1 MIIKKKI
8 LSNEI
13 IKRRLKGINLKDR
26 YLFEKDIKRSINS
39 SYTYTMKNIC
49 VFPDGKIQ
57 TFSNK
62 IVNDYLGFASLS
74 KLILLK
80 KIILKIKYVLSIIF
94 KNAFYPK
101 KIIKDKCFIIY
112 NRNSNGY
119 FHWTID
125 TLPKILITKNIDK
138 KITLALPDTLNIKF
152 VVGYIFFLGFLLA
165 GGNILQQIS
174 LIYTDVANS
183 AVFTVLYVVIVPIIA
198 FFLLNGGLGLEPVST
213 NKWGGLLVTLVLG
226 CTGIALAFPLGI
238 ILALG
243 RRSNLP
249 VISMMCTLFIEFI
262 RGVPLITLLFFGMV
276 MLPLFL
282 PEGIDMDGLARV
294 LVAVTLFQAAY
305 MAEVIRGGLQA
316 IPQGQYEAARSI
328 GLSYWQMNRKVVL
341 PQAIRISIPS
351 IVNTSIGLFKDTT
364 LVIIVGLLDLLG
376 IGRGALADTTWLG
389 LAYEVY
395 FFVSL
400 VFFIFTFGMSRY
412 SLYLEKKLKT
422 GINMGAD

>member
-1 MIIKKKI
+1 M
-8 LSNEI
+8 NEI
-13 IKRRLKGINLKDR
+13 IESRKPPVATTGVLGWLRMNLFSNWVNSLVSLFVLYILIQFIPWILNWTIFAADFKYNFNGEEIIDRTMCSRVLDPENGGACWAIIYVRFYQFMYGFYPRDEVWRVNLSYIMLAVAVVPLLFDKFPFRKHFLK
-26 YLFEKDIKRSINS
+26 F
-39 SYTYTMKNIC
+39 TY
-49 VFPDGKIQ
+49 VFP
-57 TFSNK
+57 
-62 IVNDYLGFASLS
+62 V
-74 KLILLK
+74 
-80 KIILKIKYVLSIIF
+80 
-94 KNAFYPK
+94 
-101 KIIKDKCFIIY
+101 
-112 NRNSNGY
+112 
-119 FHWTID
+119 
-125 TLPKILITKNIDK
+125 
-138 KITLALPDTLNIKF
+138 
-152 VVGYIFFLGFLLA
+152 
-165 GGNILQQIS
+165 
-174 LIYTDVANS
+174 
-183 AVFTVLYVVIVPIIA
+183 IA
-198 FFLLNGGLGLEPVST
+198 FFLLNGGLGLESVST

-238 ILALG
+238 VLALG

-282 PEGIDMDGLARV
+282 PEGVNMDGLARV
-294 LVAVTLFQAAY
+294 LVAVTLFQSAY

-328 GLSYWQMNRKVVL
+328 GLSYWQMNMKIVL

-400 VFFIFTFGMSRY
+400 VFFIFTFAMSRY

>member
-1 MIIKKKI
+1 MNDISELRKPPIATTGI
-8 LSNEI
+8 LGWVRANLFSNW
-13 IKRRLKGINLKDR
+13 
-26 YLFEKDIKRSINS
+26 INS
-39 SYTYTMKNIC
+39 LISIFVLYILFQFVPWILNWTI
-49 VFPDGKIQ
+49 
-57 TFSNK
+57 
-62 IVNDYLGFASLS
+62 FAADF
-74 KLILLK
+74 KYNFNGEQ
-80 KIILKIKYVLSIIF
+80 IINREMCSRVLDPENGGACWAIIYVRF
-94 KNAFYPK
+94 YQFMYGFYPREEVWRVNLSY
-101 KIIKDKCFIIY
+101 IMLAVAVVPLLFDKFPI
-112 NRNSNGY
+112 RKH
-119 FHWTID
+119 F
-125 TLPKILITKNIDK
+125 L
-138 KITLALPDTLNIKF
+138 KF
-152 VVGYIFFLGFLLA
+152 TYIF
-165 GGNILQQIS
+165 
-174 LIYTDVANS
+174 
-183 AVFTVLYVVIVPIIA
+183 PIIA
-198 FFLLNGGLGLEPVST
+198 FFLLNGGLGLESVST

-243 RRSNLP
+243 RRSDLP

-294 LVAVTLFQAAY
+294 LVAVTLFQSAY

-328 GLSYWQMNRKVVL
+328 GLSYWQMNKKVVL

-395 FFVSL
+395 FFVAL
-400 VFFIFTFGMSRY
+400 VFFIFTFAMSRY

>member
-1 MIIKKKI
+1 M
-8 LSNEI
+8 NEI
-13 IKRRLKGINLKDR
+13 TESRKPPVATTGLLGWLRMNL
-26 YLFEKDIKRSINS
+26 
-39 SYTYTMKNIC
+39 
-49 VFPDGKIQ
+49 
-57 TFSNK
+57 FSNW
-62 IVNDYLGFASLS
+62 VNSLVSLFVLYILIQFIPWILNWTIFAADFKYNFNGAEITDRTMCSRVLDPENGGACWA
-74 KLILLK
+74 
-80 KIILKIKYVLSIIF
+80 IIYVRF
-94 KNAFYPK
+94 YQFMYGFYPRDEVWRVNLSY
-101 KIIKDKCFIIY
+101 IMLAIAVVPLLFDKFPF
-112 NRNSNGY
+112 RKH
-119 FHWTID
+119 F
-125 TLPKILITKNIDK
+125 L
-138 KITLALPDTLNIKF
+138 KF
-152 VVGYIFFLGFLLA
+152 TYIF
-165 GGNILQQIS
+165 
-174 LIYTDVANS
+174 
-183 AVFTVLYVVIVPIIA
+183 PIIA
-198 FFLLNGGLGLEPVST
+198 FFLLNGGLGLESVST

-238 ILALG
+238 VLALG

-282 PEGIDMDGLARV
+282 PEGVNMDGLARV
-294 LVAVTLFQAAY
+294 LVAVTLFQSAY

-328 GLSYWQMNRKVVL
+328 GLSYWQMNMKIVL

-400 VFFIFTFGMSRY
+400 VFFIFTFAMSRY

>member
-1 MIIKKKI
+1 M
-8 LSNEI
+8 NEI
-13 IKRRLKGINLKDR
+13 TETRKPPVATTGVLGWLRMNL
-26 YLFEKDIKRSINS
+26 FSNWINS
-39 SYTYTMKNIC
+39 LISLFVLYILIQFIPWILNWTIFAADFKYNFNGAEITDRTMCSRVLDPENGGACWAIIYVRFYQFMYGFYPRDEVWRVNLSYLMLAVAVVPLLFDKFPFRKHFLKFTY
-49 VFPDGKIQ
+49 VFP
-57 TFSNK
+57 
-62 IVNDYLGFASLS
+62 V
-74 KLILLK
+74 
-80 KIILKIKYVLSIIF
+80 
-94 KNAFYPK
+94 
-101 KIIKDKCFIIY
+101 
-112 NRNSNGY
+112 
-119 FHWTID
+119 
-125 TLPKILITKNIDK
+125 
-138 KITLALPDTLNIKF
+138 
-152 VVGYIFFLGFLLA
+152 
-165 GGNILQQIS
+165 
-174 LIYTDVANS
+174 
-183 AVFTVLYVVIVPIIA
+183 IA
-198 FFLLNGGLGLEPVST
+198 FFLLNGGLGLESVST

-238 ILALG
+238 VLALG

-282 PEGIDMDGLARV
+282 PEGVNMDGLARV
-294 LVAVTLFQAAY
+294 LVAVTLFQSAY

-328 GLSYWQMNRKVVL
+328 GLSYWQMNMKVVL

-400 VFFIFTFGMSRY
+400 VFFIFTFAMSRY

>member
-1 MIIKKKI
+1 M
-8 LSNEI
+8 NEI
-13 IKRRLKGINLKDR
+13 IESRKPPVATTGLLGWLRMNLFSNWVNSLVSLFVLYILIQFIPWILNWTIFAADFKYNFNGAEITDRTMCSRVLDPENGGACWAIIYVRFYQFMYGFYPRDEVWRVNLSYIMLAVAVVPLLFDKFPFRKHFLK
-26 YLFEKDIKRSINS
+26 F
-39 SYTYTMKNIC
+39 TY
-49 VFPDGKIQ
+49 VFP
-57 TFSNK
+57 
-62 IVNDYLGFASLS
+62 V
-74 KLILLK
+74 
-80 KIILKIKYVLSIIF
+80 
-94 KNAFYPK
+94 
-101 KIIKDKCFIIY
+101 
-112 NRNSNGY
+112 
-119 FHWTID
+119 
-125 TLPKILITKNIDK
+125 
-138 KITLALPDTLNIKF
+138 
-152 VVGYIFFLGFLLA
+152 
-165 GGNILQQIS
+165 
-174 LIYTDVANS
+174 
-183 AVFTVLYVVIVPIIA
+183 IA
-198 FFLLNGGLGLEPVST
+198 FFLLNGGLGLESVST

-238 ILALG
+238 VLALG

-282 PEGIDMDGLARV
+282 PEGVNMDGLARV
-294 LVAVTLFQAAY
+294 LVAVTLFQSAY

-328 GLSYWQMNRKVVL
+328 GLSYWQMNMKIVL

-400 VFFIFTFGMSRY
+400 VFFIFTFAMSRY

>member
-1 MIIKKKI
+1 M
-8 LSNEI
+8 NEI
-13 IKRRLKGINLKDR
+13 TESRKPPVATTGLLGWLRMNLFSNWVNSLVSLFVLYILIQFIPWILNWTIFAADFKYNFNGAEITDR
-26 YLFEKDIKRSINS
+26 TMCSRVLDPENGGACWAIIYVRFYQFMYGFYPRDEVWRVNL
-39 SYTYTMKNIC
+39 SYTMLAVAVVPLLFDKFPFRKHFLKFTY
-49 VFPDGKIQ
+49 VFP
-57 TFSNK
+57 
-62 IVNDYLGFASLS
+62 V
-74 KLILLK
+74 
-80 KIILKIKYVLSIIF
+80 
-94 KNAFYPK
+94 
-101 KIIKDKCFIIY
+101 
-112 NRNSNGY
+112 
-119 FHWTID
+119 
-125 TLPKILITKNIDK
+125 
-138 KITLALPDTLNIKF
+138 
-152 VVGYIFFLGFLLA
+152 
-165 GGNILQQIS
+165 
-174 LIYTDVANS
+174 
-183 AVFTVLYVVIVPIIA
+183 IA
-198 FFLLNGGLGLEPVST
+198 FFLLNGGLGLESVST

-238 ILALG
+238 VLALG

-282 PEGIDMDGLARV
+282 PEGVNMDGLARV
-294 LVAVTLFQAAY
+294 LVAVTLFQSAY

-328 GLSYWQMNRKVVL
+328 GLSYWQMNMKIVL

-400 VFFIFTFGMSRY
+400 VFFIFTFAMSRY

>member
-1 MIIKKKI
+1 M
-8 LSNEI
+8 NEI
-13 IKRRLKGINLKDR
+13 TESRKPPLATTGIIGWLRMNL
-26 YLFEKDIKRSINS
+26 FSNWINS
-39 SYTYTMKNIC
+39 
-49 VFPDGKIQ
+49 
-57 TFSNK
+57 
-62 IVNDYLGFASLS
+62 L
-74 KLILLK
+74 
-80 KIILKIKYVLSIIF
+80 
-94 KNAFYPK
+94 
-101 KIIKDKCFIIY
+101 
-112 NRNSNGY
+112 
-119 FHWTID
+119 
-125 TLPKILITKNIDK
+125 
-138 KITLALPDTLNIKF
+138 
-152 VVGYIFFLGFLLA
+152 
-165 GGNILQQIS
+165 IS
-174 LIYTDVANS
+174 L
-183 AVFTVLYVVIVPIIA
+183 FVLYVLIQFIPWILNWTIFAADFKYNFNGAEITDRTMCSRVLDPENGGACWAIIYVRFYQFMYGFYPRDEVWRVNLSYIMLAVAVVPLLFDKFPFRKHFLKFTYVFPVIA
-198 FFLLNGGLGLEPVST
+198 FFLLNGGLGLESVST

-238 ILALG
+238 VLALG

-282 PEGIDMDGLARV
+282 PEGVNMDGLARV
-294 LVAVTLFQAAY
+294 LVAVTLFQSAY

-328 GLSYWQMNRKVVL
+328 GLSYWQMNMKVVL

-400 VFFIFTFGMSRY
+400 VFFIFTFAMSRY

>member
-1 MIIKKKI
+1 M
-8 LSNEI
+8 NEI
-13 IKRRLKGINLKDR
+13 IESRKPPVATTGILGWLRMNLFSNWVNSLVSLFVLYILIQFIPWILNWTIFAADFKYNFNGEEIIDRTMCSRVLDPENGGACWAIIYVRFYQFMYGFYPRDEVWRVNLSYIMLAVAVVPLLFDKFPFRKHFLK
-26 YLFEKDIKRSINS
+26 F
-39 SYTYTMKNIC
+39 TY
-49 VFPDGKIQ
+49 VFP
-57 TFSNK
+57 
-62 IVNDYLGFASLS
+62 V
-74 KLILLK
+74 
-80 KIILKIKYVLSIIF
+80 
-94 KNAFYPK
+94 
-101 KIIKDKCFIIY
+101 
-112 NRNSNGY
+112 
-119 FHWTID
+119 
-125 TLPKILITKNIDK
+125 
-138 KITLALPDTLNIKF
+138 
-152 VVGYIFFLGFLLA
+152 
-165 GGNILQQIS
+165 
-174 LIYTDVANS
+174 
-183 AVFTVLYVVIVPIIA
+183 IA
-198 FFLLNGGLGLEPVST
+198 FFLLNGGLGLESVST

-238 ILALG
+238 VLALG

-282 PEGIDMDGLARV
+282 PEGVNMDGLARV
-294 LVAVTLFQAAY
+294 LVAVTLFQSAY

-328 GLSYWQMNRKVVL
+328 GLSYWQMNMKIVL
-341 PQAIRISIPS
+341 PQAIRTSIPS

-400 VFFIFTFGMSRY
+400 VFFIFTFAMSRY

>member
-1 MIIKKKI
+1 M
-8 LSNEI
+8 NEI
-13 IKRRLKGINLKDR
+13 IESRKPPVATTGILGWLRMNLFSNWVNSLVSLFVLYILIQFIPWILNWTIFAADFKYNFNGEEIIDRTMCSRVLDPENGGACWAIIYVRFYQFMYGFYPRDEVWRVNLSYMMLVVAVVPLLFDKFPFRKHFLK
-26 YLFEKDIKRSINS
+26 F
-39 SYTYTMKNIC
+39 TY
-49 VFPDGKIQ
+49 VFP
-57 TFSNK
+57 
-62 IVNDYLGFASLS
+62 V
-74 KLILLK
+74 
-80 KIILKIKYVLSIIF
+80 
-94 KNAFYPK
+94 
-101 KIIKDKCFIIY
+101 
-112 NRNSNGY
+112 
-119 FHWTID
+119 
-125 TLPKILITKNIDK
+125 
-138 KITLALPDTLNIKF
+138 
-152 VVGYIFFLGFLLA
+152 
-165 GGNILQQIS
+165 
-174 LIYTDVANS
+174 
-183 AVFTVLYVVIVPIIA
+183 IA
-198 FFLLNGGLGLEPVST
+198 FFLLNGGLGLESVST

-238 ILALG
+238 VLALG

-282 PEGIDMDGLARV
+282 PEGVNMDGLARV
-294 LVAVTLFQAAY
+294 LVAVTLFQSAY

-328 GLSYWQMNRKVVL
+328 CLSYLQMNMKIVL
-341 PQAIRISIPS
+341 PQAITISIPS
-351 IVNTSIGLFKDTT
+351 IVNTSIGLFKYTT

-400 VFFIFTFGMSRY
+400 VFFIFTFAMSRY

>member
-1 MIIKKKI
+1 MSDITDIRKPPVATTGILGWLRINLFSTWVNSIITLFVLYI
-8 LSNEI
+8 LIQFIPWILNWTIFAADFKYNFNGEEI
-13 IKRRLKGINLKDR
+13 INREMCSRVLDPETGGA
-26 YLFEKDIKRSINS
+26 
-39 SYTYTMKNIC
+39 C
-49 VFPDGKIQ
+49 W
-57 TFSNK
+57 
-62 IVNDYLGFASLS
+62 A
-74 KLILLK
+74 
-80 KIILKIKYVLSIIF
+80 IIYVRF
-94 KNAFYPK
+94 YQFMYGFYPREEVWRVNLSY
-101 KIIKDKCFIIY
+101 IMLAVAIVPLLFDKFPF
-112 NRNSNGY
+112 R
-119 FHWTID
+119 
-125 TLPKILITKNIDK
+125 KNF
-138 KITLALPDTLNIKF
+138 LKF
-152 VVGYIFFLGFLLA
+152 TY
-165 GGNILQQIS
+165 
-174 LIYTDVANS
+174 
-183 AVFTVLYVVIVPIIA
+183 VFPIIA

-294 LVAVTLFQAAY
+294 LVAVTLFQSAY

-328 GLSYWQMNRKVVL
+328 GLSYWQMNLKVVL

-400 VFFIFTFGMSRY
+400 VFFIFTFAMSRY

>member
-1 MIIKKKI
+1 M
-8 LSNEI
+8 NEI
-13 IKRRLKGINLKDR
+13 TQSRKPPVATTGVLGWLRMNL
-26 YLFEKDIKRSINS
+26 
-39 SYTYTMKNIC
+39 
-49 VFPDGKIQ
+49 
-57 TFSNK
+57 FSNW
-62 IVNDYLGFASLS
+62 VNSLISLFVLYILFQFIPWILNWTVFAADF
-74 KLILLK
+74 KYNFNGEE
-80 KIILKIKYVLSIIF
+80 IINREMCSRVLDPENGGACWAIIYVRF
-94 KNAFYPK
+94 YQFMYGFYPREEVWRVNLSY
-101 KIIKDKCFIIY
+101 IMLAVAIVPLLFDKFPF
-112 NRNSNGY
+112 RKH
-119 FHWTID
+119 F
-125 TLPKILITKNIDK
+125 L
-138 KITLALPDTLNIKF
+138 KF
-152 VVGYIFFLGFLLA
+152 TY
-165 GGNILQQIS
+165 
-174 LIYTDVANS
+174 
-183 AVFTVLYVVIVPIIA
+183 VFPIIA

-238 ILALG
+238 VLALG

>member
-1 MIIKKKI
+1 M
-8 LSNEI
+8 NEI
-13 IKRRLKGINLKDR
+13 TESRKPPVATTGILGWLRSNL
-26 YLFEKDIKRSINS
+26 
-39 SYTYTMKNIC
+39 
-49 VFPDGKIQ
+49 
-57 TFSNK
+57 FSNW
-62 IVNDYLGFASLS
+62 VNSLIS
-74 KLILLK
+74 LFVLYILIQF
-80 KIILKIKYVLSIIF
+80 IPWIL
-94 KNAFYPK
+94 
-101 KIIKDKCFIIY
+101 
-112 NRNSNGY
+112 
-119 FHWTID
+119 HWTIFAAD
-125 TLPKILITKNIDK
+125 FKYNFNGEKIIDRTMCSRVLDPENGGACWA
-138 KITLALPDTLNIKF
+138 IIYVRFYQFMYGFYPRDEVWRVNLSYIMLAVAVVPLLFDGFPFRKYFLKF
-152 VVGYIFFLGFLLA
+152 TYIFP
-165 GGNILQQIS
+165 
-174 LIYTDVANS
+174 V
-183 AVFTVLYVVIVPIIA
+183 IA
-198 FFLLNGGLGLEPVST
+198 FFLLNGGFGLQEVST

-226 CTGIALAFPLGI
+226 CTGIALAFPLGV

-249 VISMMCTLFIEFI
+249 VISMICTLFIEFI

-282 PEGIDMDGLARV
+282 PEGINMDGLARV
-294 LVAVTLFQAAY
+294 LVAVTLFQSAY

-328 GLSYWQMNRKVVL
+328 GLSYWQMNMKIVL

-376 IGRGALADTTWLG
+376 IGRGALADTTWMG

-395 FFVSL
+395 FFVAL
-400 VFFIFTFGMSRY
+400 VFFIFTFAMSRY